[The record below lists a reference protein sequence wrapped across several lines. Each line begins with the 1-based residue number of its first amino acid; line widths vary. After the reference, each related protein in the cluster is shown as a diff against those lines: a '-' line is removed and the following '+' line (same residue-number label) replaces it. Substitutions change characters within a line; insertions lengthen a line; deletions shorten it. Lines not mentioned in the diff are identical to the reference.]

1 MFNIMIIYCTLQ
13 ISSEFIKQTNI
24 NYYLNINAVNVSV
37 LDINVNVSAWD
48 NTTVNIPVLDT
59 KTTRILPL
67 E

>member
-37 LDINVNVSAWD
+37 LDININVSAWD